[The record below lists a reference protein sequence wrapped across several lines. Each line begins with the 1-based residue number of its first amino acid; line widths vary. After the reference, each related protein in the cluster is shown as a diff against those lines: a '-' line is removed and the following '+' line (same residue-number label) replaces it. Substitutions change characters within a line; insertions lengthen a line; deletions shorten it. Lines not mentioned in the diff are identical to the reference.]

1 MENAEN
7 LKPREAIINARNTV
21 SRVREIFAKTDF
33 KKAAESKNGSF
44 KIRTTIK
51 DIPVS
56 GENSQK
62 RITIGTAKN
71 SENLLA
77 TYQTSDIVNK
87 NGIIEY
93 TIEKRY
99 ALNKIKSKK
108 EYTHVEVIDDDN
120 GIQIVGDNNSRTARI
135 EEFSE
140 SEQKVMATDLGIKI

>member
-1 MENAEN
+1 MRNAEN
-7 LKPREAIINARNTV
+7 LKPREAIINAKNTI
-21 SRVREIFAKTDF
+21 SRVKEIFAKTDF
-33 KKAAESKNGSF
+33 KKAAESKNRSF

-56 GENSQK
+56 GENSSK

-77 TYQTSDIVNK
+77 TYQTSDIVNE
-87 NGIIEY
+87 NGAIEY

-108 EYTHVEVIDDDN
+108 EYTHIEVIDNDD
-120 GIQIVGDNNSRTARI
+120 GIQIVADNNSRVALI

-140 SEQKVMATDLGIKI
+140 SEQKVMAADLGIKI

>member
-1 MENAEN
+1 MGNAEN
-7 LKPREAIINARNTV
+7 LRSREAIINAKNTI
-21 SRVREIFAKTDF
+21 SRVKEIFAKTDF
-33 KKAAESKNGSF
+33 NKAAESKNGSF

-71 SENLLA
+71 PENLHA

-108 EYTHVEVIDDDN
+108 EYTHIEVIDNDD
-120 GIQIVGDNNSRTARI
+120 GIQIVADNNSRVALI
-135 EEFSE
+135 EKFSE
-140 SEQKVMATDLGIKI
+140 SEQKVMAAELGIKI